1 MRARPARRI
10 TRRSSGDCFIR
21 PKLKEGLGT
30 NRLTPMIAAV
40 APWGKIHYAQER
52 GWSVP
57 WTIRRVERR
66 VSPQRRR
73 GIDNRSTERDGAM
86 NRRRADRRVG
96 TSAAPASRIRVLVVE
111 DNRLMRDGLARLLAG
126 YPDVEIVASADT
138 ADAGTQLLRSAKP
151 QVVLL
156 DAALADGDSYTF
168 LANLKAT
175 APDAKAVVMDF
186 VPAQQDVTQFIEGG
200 ANGFIMKDATAEDIV
215 KAIRS
220 VAGGTV
226 LPPPPAMPRI
236 ASPDGTASL
245 AGGGAAQS
253 SGTVRLTKREQEIK
267 DLIAGGLGNKEIAQR
282 LNIATNTVKSH
293 VHNMLGK
300 LAALTP
306 PDRRQGNRS
315 RRGTSRRSYKFSRG

>member
-1 MRARPARRI
+1 M
-10 TRRSSGDCFIR
+10 
-21 PKLKEGLGT
+21 
-30 NRLTPMIAAV
+30 NRLIPTMNAAGSC
-40 APWGKIHYAQER
+40 ATIHYAQER

-73 GIDNRSTERDGAM
+73 GLDNRAADREGSL
-86 NRRRADRRVG
+86 NRRRAERRAG
-96 TSAAPASRIRVLVVE
+96 ATPAATARIKVLVVE

-126 YPDVEIVASADT
+126 FADVDIVASAES
-138 ADAGTQLLRSAKP
+138 ANAAMQPLRETKP

-156 DAALADGDSYTF
+156 DAGLANGDSYTF

-186 VPAQQDVTQFIEGG
+186 VPAQQDVNQFIDGG

-220 VAGGTV
+220 VASGTD
-226 LPPPPAMPRI
+226 LPPPPAPPRSSAPDI
-236 ASPDGTASL
+236 AGIGMMSGGTPTPGS
-245 AGGGAAQS
+245 
-253 SGTVRLTKREQEIK
+253 VRLTKREQEIK
-267 DLIAGGLGNKEIAQR
+267 DLIAAGLGNKEIAQR

-306 PDRRQGNRS
+306 PDRRRSGNRS
-315 RRGTSRRSYKFSRG
+315 RRGTSRRSYRFSR